1 MDGPQ
6 RQIYEQADQ
15 FLKDNQN
22 NFSHA
27 GSDIAK
33 SLKSILIDEG
43 CFKGNKM
50 QEAKALLHELRLL
63 VDQGLM
69 DARET
74 ATARLNSL
82 QADMHQLSDY
92 QSADVTRQATAD
104 RAFEVAIEEIHDQ
117 RIIALIQ
124 VAVDRFTSD
133 QYPSILG
140 DLIPPVVDPGPGGD
154 VPAPP
159 AAPSFVS
166 AKTVSVA
173 ASKSVL
179 DTEADVDAYIRA
191 LREALVQQI
200 KDGKRIT
207 V

>member
-1 MDGPQ
+1 MSDDILDQKDDVLDPVLNFMDGPQ
-6 RQIYEQADQ
+6 RQIYKQADQ

-27 GSDIAK
+27 GSDLAK
-33 SLKSILIDEG
+33 SLKAILIDEE

-69 DARET
+69 DARES

-82 QADMHQLSDY
+82 QEDMQQLADY
-92 QSADVTRQATAD
+92 QSADATRQTTAD
-104 RAFEVAIEEIHDQ
+104 RAFEVVIQEVQSQ

-140 DLIPPVVDPGPGGD
+140 DLIPPVVGSDLGGD
-154 VPAPP
+154 GGGDTPP
-159 AAPSFVS
+159 PPP
-166 AKTVSVA
+166 TVRF
-173 ASKSVL
+173 SKKQFLLLHQS
-179 DTEADVDAYIRA
+179 
-191 LREALVQQI
+191 QS
-200 KDGKRIT
+200 
-207 V
+207 

>member
-1 MDGPQ
+1 M
-6 RQIYEQADQ
+6 
-15 FLKDNQN
+15 N
-22 NFSHA
+22 
-27 GSDIAK
+27 
-33 SLKSILIDEG
+33 
-43 CFKGNKM
+43 
-50 QEAKALLHELRLL
+50 
-63 VDQGLM
+63 
-69 DARET
+69 AREI
-74 ATARLNSL
+74 AAARLNSL
-82 QADMHQLSDY
+82 QADMQQLADY
-92 QSADVTRQATAD
+92 QSADVTRQTTAD
-104 RAFEVAIEEIHDQ
+104 RAFEVVIQEVQNQ

-140 DLIPPVVDPGPGGD
+140 ALVPPIVGSGPGDDGD
-154 VPAPP
+154 VDTPP
-159 AAPSFVS
+159 TPPQFVS

-191 LREALVQQI
+191 FREALVQQI